1 MEAPLRTPD
10 HPLIE
15 RLLKEGHRFNFYQ
28 ATGLIER
35 SMPGATPVGGTGPA
49 ASEAL
54 RFRPDPSLGFP
65 AGSIEMIEQVD
76 ERWRIN
82 LTFLG
87 LYGVDSPL
95 PTHWS
100 EDILHEQSYDTT
112 VRDFLD
118 IFHHRVYSLLY
129 RLWAKYRFPVQYRGT
144 EQDQLTDR
152 LLCLIGLG
160 SPEIRRE
167 TGLPVVRL
175 LRWAGLFVQQPRSA
189 AGLEVLVSDWLD
201 GARVRVH
208 PGVGRW
214 MPVALPDRTRL
225 GVRHTVL
232 GGDALLGDRVYDV
245 AGRFALE
252 IGPVEGPLY
261 RSLLPDGE
269 EHDRL
274 NRLVRL
280 YTSDPLEAELNV
292 RLQGSDVP
300 DMVLDSQKP
309 PGLGWTTWLKTGPV
323 GDQDVVFSLRETA

>member
-1 MEAPLRTPD
+1 VEAPLRPPN

-15 RLLKEGHRFNFYQ
+15 RLLEEGHRFNFYQ

-35 SMPGATPVGGTGPA
+35 SMPQATPVGGTGPA
-49 ASEAL
+49 AAEAL

-65 AGSIEMIEQVD
+65 AGSIETIEQVD
-76 ERWRIN
+76 GRWRIN
-82 LTFLG
+82 ATFLG

-189 AGLEVLVSDWLD
+189 AGLEVLVSDWL
-201 GARVRVH
+201 GGVPVTVH
-208 PGVGRW
+208 PAVGRW
-214 MPVALPDRTRL
+214 MPVAPGDRTRL
-225 GVRHTVL
+225 GVRNSVL
-232 GGDALLGDRVYDV
+232 GQDALLGDQIHDV
-245 AGRFALE
+245 TGRFGLE
-252 IGPVEGPLY
+252 IGPVDSASYGA
-261 RSLLPDGE
+261 LLPDGE
-269 EHDRL
+269 EHARL

-280 YTSDPLEAELNV
+280 YTSDPLEVELNV
-292 RLQGSDVP
+292 RLQGPDVP
-300 DMVLDSQKP
+300 DMVLDSARP

-323 GDQDVVFSLRETA
+323 GDQDVVFSLRESA